1 MRGHNAR
8 MSHNSTE
15 LMPAKARRKS
25 DSGPTATNPVSI
37 TSILEGWKAKADAH
51 IASCHSP
58 AGASAGAWEI
68 RGQRVRA
75 QAILRELA
83 DNQRLLHECLAK
95 GIGEP
100 LEWIRDHPHDCPLPL
115 RPIEAMPRCDW
126 RMRSVPSD
134 AKGREPTIQD
144 PVDFLRVI
152 AGSVIPVWIAQFNG
166 TEAPADGLIPEA
178 RDFLAAMLELGLF
191 DEESRLGQDEIWRH
205 VGEVG
210 REVASR
216 ANREAAIKLLKG
228 RDFIRSKPNCGT
240 MLTPAGLVF
249 ARSMQSTPE

>member
-25 DSGPTATNPVSI
+25 DSGPTAPSPVSI
-37 TSILEGWKAKADAH
+37 TSILEGWKSKADAH
-51 IASCHSP
+51 IASCNSS

-115 RPIEAMPRCDW
+115 RPIEAVPRCDW

-134 AKGREPTIQD
+134 AKGREPSIQD

-191 DEESRLGQDEIWRH
+191 DEKSRMGQDEIWQR
-205 VGEVG
+205 VGEMG

-228 RDFIRSKPNCGT
+228 RDFIHSKPHCGT

>member
-1 MRGHNAR
+1 MIQNI
-8 MSHNSTE
+8 TE
-15 LMPAKARRKS
+15 PIPAKAKRKV
-25 DSGPTATNPVSI
+25 DPRPTSPNPVSI
-37 TSILEGWKAKADAH
+37 TSILEGWKSKADAH

-58 AGASAGAWEI
+58 AGAGDGAWEI
-68 RGQRVRA
+68 RRQRMRA
-75 QAILRELA
+75 QEVLRELA

-95 GIGEP
+95 GIGQP
-100 LEWIRDHPHDCPLPL
+100 LEWIRDHPHDCPLPR
-115 RPIEAMPRCDW
+115 RPIESVPRCDW

-134 AKGREPTIQD
+134 AKEREQTIQD
-144 PVDFLRVI
+144 PVGFLRVV
-152 AGSVIPVWIAQFNG
+152 AGSVIPGWFAHFNG

-178 RDFLAAMLELGLF
+178 RDFLAAMLELGLC
-191 DEESRLGQDEIWRH
+191 DEKSRMGQDKIWRR

-228 RDFIRSKPNCGT
+228 RDFIHSKPNCGT
-240 MLTPAGLVF
+240 MLTPAGLMF